1 MEHQEELAGS
11 NDASAKGG
19 ASRSE
24 QTYRQLR
31 ALLMDGAIAPTERL
45 AEEALAAR
53 FDVSRT
59 PVREA
64 LTRLQVDGLVERRD
78 GGLYLHIPSF
88 DSIAGLYELRIT
100 LELRGIQRIM
110 EDRSL
115 THDGSVLRGELA
127 NWYQYRVTPPA
138 PDAGFVERDEG
149 FHANLLRS
157 SGNESLVEAMV
168 SVNRRI
174 RPVRMYDYLTED
186 RLEATIS
193 EHIQIA
199 EFVLDDDLSA
209 ALSALKEHV
218 EESRDVVMER
228 ASRALPIPGYG
239 AFSPPLGRP

>member
-1 MEHQEELAGS
+1 MEHPEDLDAG
-11 NDASAKGG
+11 NGAASKGG

-53 FDVSRT
+53 FEVSRT

-78 GGLYLHIPSF
+78 GGLYLHVPSF
-88 DSIAGLYELRIT
+88 DSLAGLYELRIT
-100 LELRGIQRIM
+100 LELRGIQRVM
-110 EDRSL
+110 DDRSL
-115 THDGSVLRGELA
+115 KHSTETLGGELA
-127 NWYQYRVTPPA
+127 NWYEFRVEPPA
-138 PDAGFVERDEG
+138 PDAGFVARDEG
-149 FHANLLRS
+149 FHAALLRS
-157 SGNESLVEAMV
+157 SGNDSLVEALEA
-168 SVNRRI
+168 VNRRI

-193 EHIQIA
+193 EHIHIG
-199 EFVLDDDLSA
+199 ELVLDDDLGA
-209 ALSALKEHV
+209 ALTALKEHV

-228 ASRALPIPGYG
+228 VSYALPIS
-239 AFSPPLGRP
+239 ALGSRRMSGRA